1 MARLLLVD
9 HDPFMQR
16 TLQKLFA
23 AEGYDCAIAV
33 DAEEARRELENESF
47 DLVVLHFWRIGPDKL
62 TLLRQIRVHH
72 RMPILVLAARGTV
85 DDLVVGLGVGAD
97 DYVAEPF
104 DPRELVARVGAQ
116 LRRTGEYSEPLEAAS
131 RIDLGPVILDV
142 ERRDAVRDSSA
153 LGLTNQEFKLLHLL
167 ARHPNKAL
175 ASEWIFENVWGAASE
190 LGTKALTVYMG
201 RLRRKIEADPQHPA
215 LLLTVR
221 GFGYK
226 LAMGGVDPGAPPRI
240 GRPALSTAEVQ

>member
-9 HDPFMQR
+9 NDPFMQR
-16 TLQKLFA
+16 TLQKLFT
-23 AEGYDCAIAV
+23 AEGYYCATAP
-33 DAEEARRELENESF
+33 DTEEARRVLEAGSF
-47 DLVVLHFWRIGPDKL
+47 DLVVLHLWRIGPEKL
-62 TLLRQIRVHH
+62 TLLRQIRARH

-97 DYVAEPF
+97 DYIAEPF

-116 LRRTGEYSEPLEAAS
+116 LRRTGEYSEPLDLAS
-131 RIDLGPVILDV
+131 RIDLGSVILDV
-142 ERRDAVRDSSA
+142 ERRDALRGDSA

-167 ARHPNKAL
+167 ARHRNKAL
-175 ASEWIFENVWGAASE
+175 ASEWIFENVWGSPSG

-201 RLRRKIEADPQHPA
+201 RLRLKVEADPRHPT
-215 LLLTVR
+215 LLLTIR

-226 LAMGGVDPGAPPRI
+226 LAAGSA
-240 GRPALSTAEVQ
+240 